1 MHILMVA
8 AENGAIPGAKVGGMG
23 DVLRDVPRALA
34 ALGHQV
40 SVLCPAY
47 GQFHHATRARPR
59 GSVAARFRG
68 GRESVDLYA
77 LPPSGP
83 GRRVRQ
89 WLLEH
94 PLFASCGAGQVYCND
109 APDEP
114 FVTDASKF
122 ALFCAATAE
131 GLLDGLFGDVDAVH
145 LHDWHAASVAVLL
158 RRHPAYAT
166 LGHTRLVF
174 TVHNLA
180 MQGLRPAAGHESS
193 LAAWFPELDVNDSL
207 IDRRYRDCYN
217 PMRAAINLAHRVHVV
232 SPTYA
237 REVCDPHCVQ
247 GEGLQQDLAAARDD
261 GRLFG
266 ILNGCDYASRVRP
279 VARADLYALAEREL
293 LRWMG
298 MGQALRS
305 THFLALEKLRALRGG
320 AGGGG
325 LLLTAVGR
333 LTDQKLGLLADRLE
347 DGRRVLHHALDQLE
361 ADDTL
366 LVLGTGDAQL
376 EALLTRVQGEDPR
389 LLFLCGFSEPLS
401 DAIYAGGDLFLMPS
415 RFEPCGISQMMAMR
429 ASQPCLVSRTGGLA
443 DTVADGENGF
453 SFAMNAAPG
462 PAMAFLGRLDDALA
476 LLRAG
481 GSRRD
486 ELCAAAGAARF
497 PWSSAA
503 ETYVE
508 SLYDVTVA

>member
-1 MHILMVA
+1 MVA
-8 AENGAIPGAKVGGMG
+8 AENGAIAGAKVGGMG

-40 SVLCPAY
+40 TVLCPAY
-47 GQFHHATRARPR
+47 GEFHRDARARPR

-89 WLLEH
+89 YLLEH
-94 PLFASCGAGQVYCND
+94 PLFSSCGRGQVYCND
-109 APDEP
+109 PPGEP
-114 FVTDASKF
+114 FATDANKF
-122 ALFCAATAE
+122 ALFSAATAD
-131 GLLDGLFGDVDAVH
+131 GLLDGLFGEVDAVH

-158 RRHPAYAT
+158 RRHPAYAA
-166 LGHTRLVF
+166 LNHLRLVF
-174 TVHNLA
+174 SVHNLA
-180 MQGLRPAAGHESS
+180 MQGLRPAAMHASS
-193 LAAWFPELDVNDSL
+193 LAAWFPDLDADDCL

-217 PMRAAINLAHRVHVV
+217 PMRAAINLADRVHVV

-247 GEGLQQDLAAARDD
+247 GEGLQEDLAAARDD
-261 GRLFG
+261 GRLHG
-266 ILNGCDYASRVRP
+266 ILNGCDYASKRRRAAP
-279 VARADLYALAEREL
+279 ADLYSLAGREL
-293 LRWMG
+293 RRWIGMAPQLR
-298 MGQALRS
+298 A
-305 THFLALEKLRALRGG
+305 THFLARETLRALTGG
-320 AGGGG
+320 GPGG

-333 LTDQKLGLLADRLE
+333 LTDQKLGLFADRLE
-347 DGRRVLHHALDQLE
+347 DGRQVLHHVLE
-361 ADDTL
+361 RLEPSDTL

-401 DAIYAGGDLFLMPS
+401 DAIYAAGDLFLMPS

-429 ASQPCLVSRTGGLA
+429 AGQPCLVSRTGGLA
-443 DTVADGENGF
+443 DTVSDGGNGF
-453 SFAMNAAPG
+453 SFAMHGAPG
-462 PAMAFLGRLDDALA
+462 PARAFLDRLEDALA
-476 LLRAG
+476 ILRAG
-481 GSRRD
+481 GGDRD
-486 ELCAAAGAARF
+486 ALCAAASAARF

-503 ETYVE
+503 GAYVE
-508 SLYDVTVA
+508 SLYDISVA